1 MNRFFAFLPWPLLG
15 LLLPPQAGPAR
26 VREAAEYRRQVGRDA
41 RQEMVDLAPFIPGIR
56 LDIRYATT
64 NNLTGQRIYPEAAA
78 FLRRPVAEDLRR
90 VQAALAAQGYALLIY
105 DAYRPYAA
113 TLRLY
118 QALPDQTYAAPPT
131 RGSKHNRGCSIDV
144 GLVELRS
151 GRPVL
156 LPTDFDA
163 MTTAARSDYQQLP
176 AAALKHR
183 AILHRA
189 LRQHGFQ
196 NYAAEWWHFDHKT
209 WPQYPLLDLPF
220 SALR

>member
-1 MNRFFAFLPWPLLG
+1 MTFRSLTLVPYL
-15 LLLPPQAGPAR
+15 LLLPPQSGPAR
-26 VREAAEYRRQVGRDA
+26 VSDAAEYRRQVSQDG
-41 RQEMVDLAPFIPGIR
+41 RQELVDLARFIPGIR
-56 LDIRYATT
+56 LDIRYATA

-78 FLRRPVAEDLRR
+78 FLRHPVAEDLRR
-90 VQAALAAQGYALLIY
+90 VQAALAAQGYGLLIY

-131 RGSKHNRGCSIDV
+131 RGSKHNRGSSIDV
-144 GLVELRS
+144 GLVDLKT

-163 MTTAARSDYQQLP
+163 MTPAAHSDYQQLP
-176 AAALKHR
+176 AEAIKHR
-183 AILHRA
+183 RILHRA
-189 LRQHGFQ
+189 LQQHGFR
-196 NYAAEWWHFDHKT
+196 NYPAEWWHFDHQT
-209 WPQYPLLDLPF
+209 WEQYPLLDLPF